1 VRPTVTHDSRRTS
14 AAGTA
19 VGGTSDG
26 ETLVVG
32 QIRGPHGVRGE
43 VRIDP
48 RTDIPGRFVSGAVF
62 GCEGVGPLKIVARRG
77 AESEPIVRFEGH
89 DTRESVEALKD
100 KYLTVPAVDAR
111 ARARPG
117 AYLWR
122 DLVGLAVVTPDGR
135 ALGRVRDLI
144 RAGGADVLVVDAE
157 GKELLLP
164 MIASVISAIE
174 VGEGRI
180 VATPLEGLE

>member
-1 VRPTVTHDSRRTS
+1 MGQRSTSRSTD
-14 AAGTA
+14 
-19 VGGTSDG
+19 DG

-48 RTDIPGRFVSGAVF
+48 RTDIPGRFVPGAVF
-62 GCEGVGPLKIVARRG
+62 DCEGVGPLKITARRG
-77 AESEPIVRFEGH
+77 AESEPIVQFDGYE
-89 DTRESVEALKD
+89 TRESVEALKD
-100 KYLTVPAVDAR
+100 RYLTVTLADAR
-111 ARARPG
+111 AKIAPG
-117 AYLWR
+117 AFLWR
-122 DLVGLAVVTPDGR
+122 DLVGLEVVTPEGR

-144 RAGGADVLVVDAE
+144 RAGGADVLVIDGD

-164 MIASVISAIE
+164 MIGPVISAIE
-174 VGEGRI
+174 VAAGRI

>member
-1 VRPTVTHDSRRTS
+1 MGQRSTSRS
-14 AAGTA
+14 I
-19 VGGTSDG
+19 SDG

-48 RTDIPGRFVSGAVF
+48 RTDIPGRFVPGAVF

-77 AESEPIVRFEGH
+77 AEFEPIVRFEGYE
-89 DTRESVEALKD
+89 TRESVEALKD
-100 KYLTVPAVDAR
+100 KYLTVTTAAAR
-111 ARARPG
+111 AKAAPG
-117 AYLWR
+117 AFLWR
-122 DLVGLAVVTPDGR
+122 DLVGLEVVTPEGR

-164 MIASVISAIE
+164 MIASVISAID